1 MRGTCRIIIH
11 SGEVT
16 VAVRGTIDYSP
27 SQRRGNL
34 NRAVR
39 RGVFD
44 LPCSVCA

>member
-1 MRGTCRIIIH
+1 MH

-16 VAVRGTIDYSP
+16 VAVRGTIDYSLA
-27 SQRRGNL
+27 QRRENL

-44 LPCSVCA
+44 LPCSVHA